1 MWFSH
6 RNYLNEVPVEGKKNL
21 RFLRRL
27 GFWDRYHLQI
37 IRTGNCVSLLT
48 TPIAITEDS
57 FWNINHFEDL
67 AKFVFWTFN
76 KSFLLKIIGR
86 VEGQKLPVL
95 LRCRDLL
102 VEYPVAYAEPAPADA
117 DQELLFCYVKS
128 AHMKTQSRFA
138 QLYELDGQNRRD
150 FLAAVE
156 KRIADFPA
164 ALPQA
169 AGNSVALP
177 PAADSETTA
186 EAIIFLEML
195 RPMDGSPENTLAF
208 ITAKIEEAGFNFKLF
223 SPVKRL
229 ANGKNPYGFNG
240 YMAGMIDFFYQHG
253 YFKNEYGLEQIFE
266 AYLRFSGNT
275 IGKFKTFLSE
285 FRNDRHYREFFQQ
298 LKALKIRKLP

>member
-1 MWFSH
+1 MFVSH
-6 RNYLNEVPVEGKKNL
+6 RHYLNEVPVEGKKNI
-21 RFLRRL
+21 RFLRHL
-27 GFWDRYHLQI
+27 GFWDRYLFQI
-37 IRTGNCVSLLT
+37 IRTGNCVSLLS
-48 TPIAITEDS
+48 TPTAVTEDS

-76 KSFLLKIIGR
+76 KSFLLKVIGR

-102 VEYPVAYAEPAPADA
+102 MEYPVAYSEPEPADA
-117 DQELLFCYVKS
+117 DQELLFCYRKS

-138 QLYELDGQNRRD
+138 QLFQLDSQNRRD
-150 FLAAVE
+150 FLEAVE

-164 ALPQA
+164 TLPQA
-169 AGNSVALP
+169 TGNSIALP
-177 PAADSETTA
+177 AVEVSQTTA

-195 RPMDGSPENTLAF
+195 RPMDGSPVKTLEF
-208 ITAKIEEAGFNFKLF
+208 ITAKIEEAGFNHKLF

-240 YMAGMIDFFYQHG
+240 CMAGMIDFFYQHG

-266 AYLRFSGNT
+266 AYLRFSGNS

-285 FRNDRHYREFFQQ
+285 FRNDRHYRESFKQ
-298 LKALKIRKLP
+298 LKGLKISKLP